1 MFKRTSKCNNLRRHL
16 LDDVTHIL
24 KDKELADSKETI
36 GTLIPFRIEN
46 ADAVKKFV
54 EIAKENEGSY
64 KWYWAIQKKKYF
76 LLTSKI

>member
-1 MFKRTSKCNNLRRHL
+1 MRRHL